1 MTDIHPSISTS
12 FAAPRRSQTSQ
23 DNDVSADAPMTFAQ
37 MAELLCLSQ
46 RAEEPDAYD
55 EGLTRAEAT
64 NRIKLLKRKLD
75 G

>member
-1 MTDIHPSISTS
+1 MSDIHPGIATANPDA
-12 FAAPRRSQTSQ
+12 FRV
-23 DNDVSADAPMTFAQ
+23 NDHEDYDSGEGPMTVSQA
-37 MAELLCLSQ
+37 AELLCLSQ

-55 EGLTRAEAT
+55 DDLSSLEAT

>member
-1 MTDIHPSISTS
+1 MSDIHPGI
-12 FAAPRRSQTSQ
+12 AIANP
-23 DNDVSADAPMTFAQ
+23 DAFRLNEREDYASGDGPMTTAQ
-37 MAELLCLSQ
+37 AAELLCLAQ

-55 EGLTRAEAT
+55 DDLTSLEAA

>member
-1 MTDIHPSISTS
+1 MSDIHPGIAIANPDAFRVNDREDYLSGGGSMT
-12 FAAPRRSQTSQ
+12 ASQ
-23 DNDVSADAPMTFAQ
+23 A
-37 MAELLCLSQ
+37 AELLCLAQ

-55 EGLTRAEAT
+55 DHLTSLEAI

>member
-1 MTDIHPSISTS
+1 MSDIHPGIAVANPDA
-12 FAAPRRSQTSQ
+12 FRV
-23 DNDVSADAPMTFAQ
+23 NDREDYLSGGGPMTASQ
-37 MAELLCLSQ
+37 AAELLCLAQ

-55 EGLTRAEAT
+55 DHLTRLEAI

>member
-1 MTDIHPSISTS
+1 MSDLHPGIATANPDA
-12 FAAPRRSQTSQ
+12 FR
-23 DNDVSADAPMTFAQ
+23 ADDHEDYDSGEGPMTVSQA
-37 MAELLCLSQ
+37 AELLCLSQ

-55 EGLTRAEAT
+55 DDFSSLEAT

>member
-1 MTDIHPSISTS
+1 MSDIHPDIAITNPDTEH
-12 FAAPRRSQTSQ
+12 PR
-23 DNDVSADAPMTFAQ
+23 DDEAMTPEQ

-55 EGLTRAEAT
+55 ETISRFEAG
-64 NRIKLLKRKLD
+64 NRIALLRRKLD

>member
-1 MTDIHPSISTS
+1 MSDIHPGIST
-12 FAAPRRSQTSQ
+12 AYP
-23 DNDVSADAPMTFAQ
+23 DAYRDRQHEDDISGDGPMTASQ
-37 MAELLCLSQ
+37 AAELLCLAQ

-55 EGLTRAEAT
+55 DHLSRMEAT

>member
-1 MTDIHPSISTS
+1 MSDIHPDI
-12 FAAPRRSQTSQ
+12 AIANP
-23 DNDVSADAPMTFAQ
+23 DNLPERDDDPMTPAQ

-46 RAEEPDAYD
+46 RAEEPEAYD
-55 EGLTRAEAT
+55 ESLSRFEAD